1 MKSSYLIII
10 FSKDGK
16 ESNGRITDGQ
26 FLEARLPIFTSS
38 RSNMRHA
45 LLGRRCATLPIRLN
59 LTLTAT
65 SVLPRNSNRK
75 LYELQNLS
83 AVKPPP
89 SIFSLY
95 DHRAPY
101 FPASVYNYS
110 ALSLNKRDSLPALF
124 IKRPRKEGAIDAGGC
139 IGRWGRRTNKLR
151 LTGHFESRKPIVAKT
166 WSTRLDVH
174 NRPVSR
180 FGREMAANRKTAG
193 WGERGYRT
201 MTILRALAWS
211 QPTQGNTCSRLAGYD
226 RCHWLAKLPPGLH
239 TLRLRRSCSPF
250 LSPFLSLFSNVINFR
265 NDVEERE
272 RIFRKWID
280 SLLKT
285 DGFRV
290 RNDLE
295 DNAVTIE
302 SRYYGTVMSGEKDR
316 AAPGYSTKS
325 VEIRI
330 YTRLWS

>member
-1 MKSSYLIII
+1 MKLSYLII

-83 AVKPPP
+83 AVKPPL

-124 IKRPRKEGAIDAGGC
+124 IKRARSMQGDASDDEEGERISCGLLVISNHENRSWPKRGDAQGSMCTTGQFRDSAEKWPRIE
-139 IGRWGRRTNKLR
+139 RRR
-151 LTGHFESRKPIVAKT
+151 G
-166 WSTRLDVH
+166 
-174 NRPVSR
+174 
-180 FGREMAANRKTAG
+180 
-193 WGERGYRT
+193 GERGYRT

-239 TLRLRRSCSPF
+239 TLGLRRSCSPF
-250 LSPFLSLFSNVINFR
+250 LSSFLSLFSNVVNFR

-272 RIFRKWID
+272 RIFRK
-280 SLLKT
+280 
-285 DGFRV
+285 
-290 RNDLE
+290 
-295 DNAVTIE
+295 
-302 SRYYGTVMSGEKDR
+302 
-316 AAPGYSTKS
+316 
-325 VEIRI
+325 
-330 YTRLWS
+330 